1 MVWQDECFA
10 LRFEHIDRYA
20 SRTGRHKPGGGNCYG
35 CVVNSNHYLLEEE
48 TIQYIPP
55 MPDRLLCLFRQLF
68 VFIDEHLHLGWSPR
82 GRKIC
87 TSRSSDSKS
96 N

>member
-1 MVWQDECFA
+1 MVWQDESFA

-35 CVVNSNHYLLEEE
+35 CVANSNHYLLSNPFSLEEE

-55 MPDRLLCLFRQLF
+55 IPDRLLCLFRHLF
-68 VFIDEHLHLGWSPR
+68 VSIDEPLHLGWSPR
-82 GRKIC
+82 GRKI
-87 TSRSSDSKS
+87 
-96 N
+96 